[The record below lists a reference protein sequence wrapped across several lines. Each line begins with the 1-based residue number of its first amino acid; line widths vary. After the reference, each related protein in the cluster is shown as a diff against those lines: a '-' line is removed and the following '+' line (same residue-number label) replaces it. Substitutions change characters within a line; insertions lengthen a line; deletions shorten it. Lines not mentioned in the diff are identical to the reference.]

1 MPENRHLRFFVYM
14 LYSALAIFLVWL
26 IFKYALG
33 ILAPFIIA
41 FIFSRLIEKPV
52 ELFVKKL
59 KFPRPL
65 ASAVFTIL
73 FYGVIGTLLYFGI
86 SKLFNALIAL
96 FDILRG
102 LDVNAL
108 VDKLNGMFVDVLSKL
123 PLEAQ
128 DFIYGNAE
136 RWLSE
141 IVSALKNLIGPVA
154 SYATSFATSL
164 PSAMIF
170 VIAAIVSTYFL
181 SSDYHN
187 IKHIIAEK
195 TPLKW
200 RLRFRQTK
208 EHVSVTL
215 VSYLRALL
223 VLLCIT
229 FVELSL
235 GLAILGVKNAVLVG
249 AVIAIID
256 ALPILGT
263 GWILMPWA
271 VICLFSRNYFLA
283 IGLAVLYGVV
293 VVVRNMIEPKIV
305 GNHIGLHPLVTLFSM
320 YIGLKL
326 FGIIGMFMPIP
337 VALVKQFYEWGYFDF
352 FKQIAKEDL
361 DSPK

>member
-1 MPENRHLRFFVYM
+1 MPENKHLRFFVYI
-14 LYSALAIFLVWL
+14 LYSALALFLVWL

-33 ILAPFIIA
+33 LLAPFLIA
-41 FIFSRLIEKPV
+41 FVFSRLIEKPV
-52 ELFVKKL
+52 ELCVKKL

-65 ASAVFTIL
+65 ASALFTVL
-73 FYGVIGTLLYFGI
+73 FYSVIGTLLYFGI
-86 SKLFNALIAL
+86 SKLLNMLVSL
-96 FDILRG
+96 FDVLRG
-102 LDVNAL
+102 LDVNML
-108 VDKLNGMFVDVLSKL
+108 VEKLNGTFINVLSRL
-123 PLEAQ
+123 PLQVQ
-128 DFIYGNAE
+128 DFIYSNAE
-136 RWLSE
+136 GWLSE

-164 PSAMIF
+164 PSALIF
-170 VIAAIVSTYFL
+170 VVAAIVSTYFL

-187 IKHIIAEK
+187 IKHIVAEK
-195 TPLKW
+195 VPMKW

-208 EHVSVTL
+208 EQISVTL

-223 VLLCIT
+223 VLLSIT

-235 GLAILGVKNAVLVG
+235 GLAILGVKNAVILG

-271 VICLFSRNYFLA
+271 VISLFSRNYFLA
-283 IGLAVLYGVV
+283 IGLAVLYGVI

-305 GNHIGLHPLVTLFSM
+305 GKHIGLHPLVTLFSM

-352 FKQIAKEDL
+352 FKKKL
-361 DSPK
+361 PNKDSENQ